1 MRHFPSAIQRASVIH
16 SSPAPPTRRQEGSPV
31 KPFRSLP
38 VLALLIM
45 LSSRAS
51 SSELTLISDNT
62 WEAFDTDPTP
72 STPSL
77 GPAQY
82 VCLAVGCPSSCPT
95 GAVLYGYGCGY
106 WGAQLTP
113 ISGAHWIWKPS
124 APSDPADLA
133 VACFAK
139 TITINGSVVAATFY
153 LAADDFA
160 EVRVNGELA
169 GSVGSITDYGSAA
182 GAQGVLV
189 GFDLAPFLG
198 PGPNQIVVCSQNG
211 PNSFTGLSCAPCSY
225 SQNPAGVVFGGTIL
239 TNDVT
244 RSHRPSWGILKAW
257 YR

>member
-82 VCLAVGCPSSCPT
+82 VCLAVGCPSRD
-95 GAVLYGYGCGY
+95 GVEG
-106 WGAQLTP
+106 
-113 ISGAHWIWKPS
+113 
-124 APSDPADLA
+124 
-133 VACFAK
+133 V
-139 TITINGSVVAATFY
+139 GSVSNA
-153 LAADDFA
+153 
-160 EVRVNGELA
+160 
-169 GSVGSITDYGSAA
+169 
-182 GAQGVLV
+182 
-189 GFDLAPFLG
+189 
-198 PGPNQIVVCSQNG
+198 SQ
-211 PNSFTGLSCAPCSY
+211 
-225 SQNPAGVVFGGTIL
+225 
-239 TNDVT
+239 
-244 RSHRPSWGILKAW
+244 
-257 YR
+257 